1 MGLDSYLIASISADK
16 RDANYQKIIDTLRL
30 KPDRNASWI
39 DVNHNVAYWRKA
51 NAIHSW
57 FVKNVQDGV
66 DDCRK
71 VFVSRDQLEKLVD
84 LCIDIKTNK
93 LKPENDLPTQSGF
106 FFGSTEYDDYYKQ
119 DLEYTI
125 DVISSIL
132 MNPDYKEADFYYR
145 SSW

>member
-1 MGLDSYLIASISADK
+1 MGLDSYLSVTVSVDK
-16 RDANYQKIIDTLRL
+16 RDANYQKVIDTLRI
-30 KPDRNASWI
+30 KPDRNASWV

-57 FVKNVQDGV
+57 FVKNVQDGI

-71 VFVSRDQLEKLVD
+71 AFVSRDQLEKLLD
-84 LCIDIKTNK
+84 LCIDVKNNK
-93 LKPENDLPTQSGF
+93 LNPENNLPTQSGF
-106 FFGSTEYDDYYKQ
+106 FFGSTEYDDYYMQ

>member
-1 MGLDSYLIASISADK
+1 MGLDSYLTVSICVEK
-16 RDANYQKIIDTLRL
+16 ENANYQKIIDILRI
-30 KPDRNASWI
+30 KPDRSACWI
-39 DVNHNVAYWRKA
+39 TVEHNVAYWRKA

-71 VFVSRDQLEKLVD
+71 AYVSRDQLDDLLD
-84 LCIDIKTNK
+84 LCIDIKTK
-93 LKPENDLPTQSGF
+93 KVKPEDCLPTQSGF
-106 FFGSTEYDDYYKQ
+106 FFGSTEYDDYYTR

-132 MNPDYKEADFYYR
+132 MNPDYKDASFYYR

>member
-1 MGLDSYLIASISADK
+1 MGLDSYLSVTISVDK
-16 RDANYQKIIDTLRL
+16 RDANYQKVVDTLRI
-30 KPDRNASWI
+30 KPDRSASWI

-71 VFVSRDQLEKLVD
+71 AFVSRDQLEKLVD
-84 LCIDIKTNK
+84 LCIDIKNNK
-93 LKPENDLPTQSGF
+93 LNPENSLPTQSGF
-106 FFGSTEYDDYYKQ
+106 FFGSTEYDDYYTR

-132 MNPDYKEADFYYR
+132 MNPDYKHAEFYYR

>member
-1 MGLDSYLIASISADK
+1 MGLDSYLSVTISVDK
-16 RDANYQKIIDTLRL
+16 RDANYQKITDTLRL
-30 KPDRNASWI
+30 KPDPNASWV

-66 DDCRK
+66 DDCREA
-71 VFVSRDQLEKLVD
+71 FVSRDQLEKLVD
-84 LCIDIKTNK
+84 LCIDVKNNK
-93 LKPENDLPTQSGF
+93 LKPENSLPTQSGF
-106 FFGSTEYDDYYKQ
+106 FFGSTEYDDYYTR

-132 MNPDYKEADFYYR
+132 MNPDYKNASFYYR

>member
-1 MGLDSYLIASISADK
+1 MGLDSYLSVTVSVDK
-16 RDANYQKIIDTLRL
+16 RDANYQKVVDTLRI
-30 KPDRNASWI
+30 KPDRSASWI

-71 VFVSRDQLEKLVD
+71 AFVSRDQLEKLVD
-84 LCIDIKTNK
+84 LCIDIKNNK
-93 LKPENDLPTQSGF
+93 LNPENSLPTQSGF
-106 FFGSTEYDDYYKQ
+106 FFGSTEYDDYYTR

-132 MNPDYKEADFYYR
+132 MNPDYKDASFYYR

>member
-1 MGLDSYLIASISADK
+1 MGLDSYLSVTVSVDK
-16 RDANYQKIIDTLRL
+16 RDANYQKVVDTLRI
-30 KPDRNASWI
+30 KPDRSASWI

-71 VFVSRDQLEKLVD
+71 AFVSRDQLEKLVD
-84 LCIDIKTNK
+84 LCIDIKNNK
-93 LKPENDLPTQSGF
+93 LNPENSLPTQSGF
-106 FFGSTEYDDYYKQ
+106 FFGSTEYDDYYTR

-132 MNPDYKEADFYYR
+132 MNPDYKHAEFYYR

>member
-1 MGLDSYLIASISADK
+1 MGLDSYLSVTVSVDK
-16 RDANYQKIIDTLRL
+16 RDANYQKITDTLRL
-30 KPDRNASWI
+30 KPDPNASWV

-71 VFVSRDQLEKLVD
+71 AFVSRDQLDDLLD
-84 LCIDIKTNK
+84 LCIDIKTK
-93 LKPENDLPTQSGF
+93 KVKPENCLPTQSGF
-106 FFGSTEYDDYYKQ
+106 FFGSTEYDEYYMQ

-125 DVISSIL
+125 DVISSVL
-132 MNPDYKEADFYYR
+132 LNPEYKHASFYYQ